1 MSGNLVAASGES
13 ALSPSAHGRPLI
25 AHIVFRFDYGG
36 LENGLVNLINGL
48 PERDFRHCVI
58 ALTEASEFR
67 KRIARPDVEVHQLR
81 KQPGKDPGAY
91 WRLYK
96 LLRTLRPDVVH
107 TRNVGTLD
115 CALVALLAGVPVRI
129 HGEHGWD
136 VHDPDGTSRKFIAI
150 RRLFGRL
157 VHGFVAV
164 SSDLERWL
172 QERVGI
178 AAHKVRRICNGV
190 DTARFAPGGVR
201 LQPPSWAPLTQA
213 SVVMGSVTRF
223 SEIKD
228 PLNTVRAFITAR
240 ERLLQSGIDLRL
252 IMAGDG
258 SLLSAALQIVRDS
271 GHAAAAWLPG
281 SLEDV
286 RPLLSALDLF
296 VLGSRREGISNTVL
310 EAMATGLPVIA
321 SRTGGNLELVQPG
334 RTGELVE
341 VGDSRAL
348 ADVVVAYASN
358 PALRKQHGTA
368 ARERAEREYSLARML
383 RDYDNLYRAHC
394 KRMGVLA

>member
-1 MSGNLVAASGES
+1 MSSQLAAAPGAA
-13 ALSPSAHGRPLI
+13 ALSRGAHTRPLI

-48 PERDFRHCVI
+48 PEGDFRHCVI

-67 KRIARPDVEVHQLR
+67 KRIARADVEVYQLR

-96 LLRTLRPDVVH
+96 LLRTLRPEVVH

-136 VHDPDGTSRKFIAI
+136 VHDPDGTSRKFIAV
-150 RRLFGRL
+150 RRLFGRF
-157 VHGFVAV
+157 VHAFVAV

-172 QERVGI
+172 KERVGI
-178 AAHKVRRICNGV
+178 ADHKVRHICNGV
-190 DTARFAPGGVR
+190 DTTRFAPGGVH
-201 LQPPSWAPLTQA
+201 LQPPSWAPPSEA

-228 PLNTVRAFITAR
+228 PLNTVRAFVTAR
-240 ERLLQSGIDLRL
+240 EQLFQRGVDLRL

-258 SLLSAALQIVRDS
+258 PLRNAALELLQRS
-271 GHAAAAWLPG
+271 GHEAAAWLPG
-281 SLEDV
+281 SLDDV

-310 EAMATGLPVIA
+310 EAMASGLPVIA

-334 RTGELVE
+334 HTGELVD

-348 ADVVVAYASN
+348 ADVVVAYATS
-358 PALRKQHGTA
+358 PALRRQQGCA